1 LYFSKIFYE
10 QMTSSAIN
18 FTKLENLV
26 SRPKLEYNSET
37 SSARVQSNLT
47 TVYHLVVA
55 EPDQN
60 GVLVP
65 ITFSAFPAVEGISVP
80 GATNSSTNTALA
92 IVDYLNKK
100 LANRFELGS
109 QPFYLGKYD
118 PSVEPGAVPGFVFC
132 EENDR
137 SCLREYPDIIVTMA
151 SFPTEIIALN
161 AIQEINA
168 LINQGRFQ

>member
-1 LYFSKIFYE
+1 MTFY
-10 QMTSSAIN
+10 AVN
-18 FTKLENLV
+18 FTTLENSV

-65 ITFSAFPAVEGISVP
+65 ITFSAFSAVEGISVSDT
-80 GATNSSTNTALA
+80 TNSPTNKALA
-92 IVDYLNKK
+92 IVDYLNEK
-100 LANRFELGS
+100 LANRFGLS
-109 QPFYLGKYD
+109 PQPFYLGKYD
-118 PSVEPGAVPGFVFC
+118 PDTEPGAVPEFVFC
-132 EENDR
+132 DENDE
-137 SCLREYPDIIVTMA
+137 SCLSEYPDIIVTMA

-168 LINQGRFQ
+168 LINQGRSQ

>member
-1 LYFSKIFYE
+1 MTFY
-10 QMTSSAIN
+10 AVN
-18 FTKLENLV
+18 FTTLENSV
-26 SRPKLEYNSET
+26 SRPKLEYDPET

-47 TVYHLVVA
+47 TVYNLVVA

-65 ITFSAFPAVEGISVP
+65 ITFSAFSAVEGISVP
-80 GATNSSTNTALA
+80 GTTNSPTNTALA

-118 PSVEPGAVPGFVFC
+118 PSVEPDAIPGFVFC

-137 SCLREYPDIIVTMA
+137 CCLREYPDIIVTMA